1 MELMIAQDVFQ
12 LNIIGVCGYL
22 SVPFHVAGTSTG
34 R

>member
-1 MELMIAQDVFQ
+1 MDLIIEQDVFQ
-12 LNIIGVCGYL
+12 LNIIGVYGYL